1 MAVRNM
7 KKTLKW
13 KKFELLFHVSTTPS
27 KPQPQSSHSHH
38 LILSSSSFSSVPN
51 LTNTYLKSKP
61 QSSPTLT
68 SEEIS
73 KINLLLPR
81 LCLFNHLPTAIQ
93 LTTTALTLPNPLPD
107 PKSLSLSI
115 LIHSLTLQPDLKLP
129 MSLLTRL
136 SRKHPPHPYLTPI
149 STMLI
154 ASYLKKDR
162 PKDALKVYKWMLRPG
177 SPCSCMVDKSAYGIL
192 VGGLCARGLVLE
204 GLMVLRDMLRVRLL
218 PGEGLRRKVVRSLLR
233 EARVREA
240 KALDEL
246 LPCAGDLNKVLD
258 FLDHH
263 IGNWSN

>member
-27 KPQPQSSHSHH
+27 KPQPQSSHFCH

-68 SEEIS
+68 PEEIS

-93 LTTTALTLPNPLPD
+93 LTTTALTLPNPPPD

-162 PKDALKVYKWMLRPG
+162 PKDALKRALFL
-177 SPCSCMVDKSAYGIL
+177 S
-192 VGGLCARGLVLE
+192 GLDWS
-204 GLMVLRDMLRVRLL
+204 LRDICWRVPSFAGGEPIDNQRLRDKEWYPKQGQRT
-218 PGEGLRRKVVRSLLR
+218 S
-233 EARVREA
+233 
-240 KALDEL
+240 
-246 LPCAGDLNKVLD
+246 
-258 FLDHH
+258 
-263 IGNWSN
+263 I